1 MGGGWGEGR
10 EDGGEG
16 EGREGRMGRRM
27 GGGKGGWG
35 GGWGEGREDGGRVG
49 GGKGGWGE
57 GGGREGRRGG
67 PLIASVSSHQCGL
80 VVFAYC
86 RCIFFP

>member
-1 MGGGWGEGR
+1 MGK
-10 EDGGEG
+10 
-16 EGREGRMGRRM
+16 EGRMG
-27 GGGKGGWG
+27 
-35 GGWGEGREDGGRVG
+35 GREG

-57 GGGREGRRGG
+57 GGGREGRMGG
-67 PLIASVSSHQCGL
+67 RVGGGKGGGGTFIIASVSSHKCGL

>member
-1 MGGGWGEGR
+1 MGEG
-10 EDGGEG
+10 G
-16 EGREGRMGRRM
+16 GREGRMGES
-27 GGGKGGWG
+27 G
-35 GGWGEGREDGGRVG
+35 GEGREDGGRVG

-57 GGGREGRRGG
+57 GGGREGRMGG
-67 PLIASVSSHQCGL
+67 RVGEGKGGGRTFIIASVSSHQCGL

>member
-1 MGGGWGEGR
+1 MGGR
-10 EDGGEG
+10 V
-16 EGREGRMGRRM
+16 

-49 GGKGGWGE
+49 GGKGG
-57 GGGREGRRGG
+57 GGTFI
-67 PLIASVSSHQCGL
+67 IASVSSYKCGL